1 METNMLI
8 TEEQQLYSDYL
19 DATKGVTNEE
29 RMEIILR
36 IMTKYPKIIDYIEN
50 RVHTC
55 FGEHRVYF
63 VILRVDGETF
73 LKVGYTKNSVYE
85 RFADKRYTKG
95 HKVEV
100 VEIIREE
107 LFQAKGA
114 VDFEK
119 KLKELI
125 PAEYRY
131 KTELTF
137 PGKDELISMDY
148 KDEVLN
154 LYNDTFMGYKDVVG
168 LKSAN

>member
-1 METNMLI
+1 
-8 TEEQQLYSDYL
+8 
-19 DATKGVTNEE
+19 
-29 RMEIILR
+29 
-36 IMTKYPKIIDYIEN
+36 
-50 RVHTC
+50 
-55 FGEHRVYF
+55 
-63 VILRVDGETF
+63 
-73 LKVGYTKNSVYE
+73 VGYTKNSVYE